1 MKLLWGGKVWMTI
14 KKIKCGII
22 GSGNIGTDLM
32 MKLLR
37 SDKLELTCMIGID
50 PNSKGLALAREHG
63 VKTFDNGIDGFLAEP
78 EIADIIFEATSA
90 KAHLANAPILKEL
103 GKKAIDL
110 TPAAVG
116 PFMVPAVSL
125 ELADI
130 EKLANVNMV
139 TCGGQATV
147 PVVKAISAVT
157 GVKYAEIV
165 ASISSKSAGPGT
177 RQNIDEFTQTTA
189 RALREIGGARDSKAI
204 IILNPAEPPI
214 LMRNTIY
221 AELESY
227 NEDIHEK
234 IIQSLEEMKETVQT
248 YVKGFRFITDPVIQD
263 NIVNIA
269 VEVEGDGDF
278 LPKYAGNLDIITSAA
293 LKTGELIAGGLTA
306 KGVAQ

>member
-1 MKLLWGGKVWMTI
+1 MTNN
-14 KKIKCGII
+14 KIKCGII

-32 MKLLR
+32 YKLLR
-37 SDKLELTCMIGID
+37 SDKLELTFMAGID
-50 PNSKGLALAREHG
+50 PKSKGLALAREHG
-63 VKTFDNGIDGFLAEP
+63 LKSYDNGVDGYLEEP

-125 ELADI
+125 ELENI
-130 EKLANVNMV
+130 EKLDNVNMV

-147 PVVKAISAVT
+147 PIVKAISDVV

-165 ASISSKSAGPGT
+165 ATIASKSAGPGT
-177 RQNIDEFTQTTA
+177 RQNIDEFTQTTS
-189 RALREIGGARDSKAI
+189 RALREVGGAKESKAL

-221 AELESY
+221 AEIEEY
-227 NEDIHEK
+227 NEEIHEQ
-234 IIQSLEEMKETVQT
+234 IINSLEAMKNTVQQ
-248 YVKGFRFITDPVIQD
+248 YVKGYRFKTDPVIND
-263 NIVNIA
+263 NVVNLS
-269 VEVEGDGDF
+269 VEVEGAGDF
-278 LPKYAGNLDIITSAA
+278 LPEYAGNLDIITSAA
-293 LKTGELIAGGLTA
+293 VKTGELIADGLLA
-306 KGVAQ
+306 RGVAQ

>member
-1 MKLLWGGKVWMTI
+1 MTI
-14 KKIKCGII
+14 EKIKCGII

-32 MKLLR
+32 YKLLR
-37 SDKLELTCMIGID
+37 SDILELTCMVGID

-63 VKTFDNGIDGFLAEP
+63 LKTFDNGIDGYLEEP
-78 EIADIIFEATSA
+78 EIADILFEATSA
-90 KAHLANAPILKEL
+90 KAHQANAPILKEL
-103 GKKAIDL
+103 GKKAVDL

-125 ELADI
+125 ELENLD
-130 EKLANVNMV
+130 ELDNVNMV

-147 PVVKAISAVT
+147 PIVKAISDVV

-165 ASISSKSAGPGT
+165 ATIASKSAGPGT

-189 RALREIGGARDSKAI
+189 RALQEVGGAEDSKAL

-221 AELESY
+221 AEVEEY
-227 NEDIHEK
+227 NEEIHEK
-234 IIQSLEEMKETVQT
+234 ILESLEKMKETVQA
-248 YVKGFRFITDPVIQD
+248 YVPGYSFKTDPVISD
-263 NIVNIA
+263 GVVNLA
-269 VEVEGDGDF
+269 VEVEGNGDF
-278 LPKYAGNLDIITSAA
+278 LPTYAGNLDIITSAA
-293 LKTGELIAGGLTA
+293 VKTGELIAEGLVT